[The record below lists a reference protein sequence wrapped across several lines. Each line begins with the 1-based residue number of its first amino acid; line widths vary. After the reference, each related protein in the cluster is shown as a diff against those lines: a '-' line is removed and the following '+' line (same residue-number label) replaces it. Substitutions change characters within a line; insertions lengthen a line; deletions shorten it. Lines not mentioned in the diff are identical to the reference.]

1 MKFKSIGLFIG
12 GLVVGCL
19 VTSCIMVSGDDTEVV
34 ENSNEIEVAET
45 IQDNKRENKEIQVN
59 KKVMDN
65 EYVEVVIL
73 SKVQDD
79 TGIGYKVQ
87 AKNKTDKNLSILST
101 NMSFNDKMATDIGNI
116 GVDLLPNTENTQ
128 VCYLTYF
135 NLDCYKDITSIEDL
149 DNAKIEFELFE
160 NGNGINET
168 QVIVK
173 VD

>member
-1 MKFKSIGLFIG
+1 MNKKSIGLFVG

-34 ENSNEIEVAET
+34 EDNNEVEVAET
-45 IQDNKRENKEIQVN
+45 IQDNKSENKEVQVN

-65 EYVEVVIL
+65 KYVEVVIL
-73 SKVQDD
+73 SKIQDD

-87 AKNKTDKNLSILST
+87 AKNKTNKNLSILST

-135 NLDCYKDITSIEDL
+135 YI
-149 DNAKIEFELFE
+149 
-160 NGNGINET
+160 
-168 QVIVK
+168 
-173 VD
+173 

>member
-1 MKFKSIGLFIG
+1 MKFKSIGLFVGGFVIG
-12 GLVVGCL
+12 SLLTGIL
-19 VTSCIMVSGDDTEVV
+19 MVSDDTEVV
-34 ENSNEIEVAET
+34 EDNGNVEMAET
-45 IQDNKRENKEIQVN
+45 IQDDKNENKEIAVN

-73 SKVQDD
+73 SKIQDE
-79 TGIGYKVQ
+79 TGIGYKIQ
-87 AKNKTDKNLSILST
+87 AKNKTDKNLSIMST

-116 GVDLLPNTENTQ
+116 AVDLLPNTENTQ

-135 NLDCYKDITSIEDL
+135 NLDYYKDITSIEDL
-149 DNAKIEFELFE
+149 DNTKIEFELFE

>member
-1 MKFKSIGLFIG
+1 MKFKSIGLFVGGFVIG
-12 GLVVGCL
+12 SLLTGIL
-19 VTSCIMVSGDDTEVV
+19 MVSDDTEVV
-34 ENSNEIEVAET
+34 EDNGNVEMAET
-45 IQDNKRENKEIQVN
+45 IQDDKNENKEIAVN

-73 SKVQDD
+73 SKIQDE

-87 AKNKTDKNLSILST
+87 AKNKTDKNLSVSSM
-101 NMSFNDKMATDIGNI
+101 NMSFNDKMATDIGDI
-116 GVDLLPNTENTQ
+116 SVDLLPNTENTQ

-135 NLDCYKDITSIEDL
+135 NLDYYKDITSIEDL

-160 NGNGINET
+160 NGTGINET

>member
-1 MKFKSIGLFIG
+1 MKFKSIGLFVGGFVIG
-12 GLVVGCL
+12 SLLTGIL
-19 VTSCIMVSGDDTEVV
+19 MVSDDTEVV
-34 ENSNEIEVAET
+34 EDNGNVEMAET
-45 IQDNKRENKEIQVN
+45 IQDNKSENKEIQVN

-87 AKNKTDKNLSILST
+87 AKNKTDKNLSIMSM
-101 NMSFNDKMATDIGNI
+101 NMSFNDKMATDIGGI
-116 GVDLLPNTENTQ
+116 SVDLLPKTENTQ
-128 VCYLTYF
+128 ICYLTYF
-135 NLDCYKDITSIEDL
+135 NLDYYKDITSIEDL

-160 NGNGINET
+160 NGTGINET
-168 QVIVK
+168 QVIAK

>member
-1 MKFKSIGLFIG
+1 MKNKSIGLFVG
-12 GLVVGCL
+12 GLVIGCL
-19 VTSCIMVSGDDTEVV
+19 VTSCVMVSGDDTEVV
-34 ENSNEIEVAET
+34 ENNNEIEVAET
-45 IQDNKRENKEIQVN
+45 IQDNKSENKEIQVN

-116 GVDLLPNTENTQ
+116 SVDLLPNTENTQ

-135 NLDCYKDITSIEDL
+135 NLDYYKDITSIEDL
-149 DNAKIEFELFE
+149 DNAKIEFLLFE
-160 NGNGINET
+160 NGTGINET
-168 QVIVK
+168 QVIAK